1 LTYQQA
7 VDELCQQGVIKRQ
20 AWLDFGPLTTL
31 SSAEYY
37 GASLWQIY
45 KSIDSPYKS
54 VLKALLL
61 ESYTWTYPS
70 TELLAAEMR
79 ILLATNNE
87 LYYQLDHYYIML
99 ERITRYLIA
108 IHDEERIELAR
119 RCFYLKTGEKLTQKR
134 KNNWRR
140 RMLTELVKSWGWS
153 EAYLGQL

>member
-1 LTYQQA
+1 
-7 VDELCQQGVIKRQ
+7 
-20 AWLDFGPLTTL
+20 
-31 SSAEYY
+31 
-37 GASLWQIY
+37 
-45 KSIDSPYKS
+45 YKS

-153 EAYLGQL
+153 EAYLGQLDNPSFLYIDQVRKEYDLLFNTIMKSYRNLNSFGRRNHLNSTV